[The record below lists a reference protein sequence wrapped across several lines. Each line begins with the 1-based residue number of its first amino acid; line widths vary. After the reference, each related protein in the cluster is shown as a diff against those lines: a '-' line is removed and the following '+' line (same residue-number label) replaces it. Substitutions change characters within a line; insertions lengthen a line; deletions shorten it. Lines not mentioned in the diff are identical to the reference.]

1 MVISVKA
8 KVKLNKYNN
17 TKVKISG
24 SKNSSLPIIAAS
36 ILCDEVVT
44 LHNIPNITDVNVLV
58 NILKYIG
65 YKVEHDNDKL
75 IIHPSHIKKKHFH
88 NSNIN
93 KLRGSYYLIGALI
106 GKFEYSNFSFI
117 HPGGCKLGDRP
128 IDYHIKAFSNMGL
141 NIKTSNNIIK
151 VKGYK
156 KNIIHNLNY
165 PSVGTTINIILASC
179 KLESKTIISNA
190 SIEPEVLDLCDF
202 LKSMGVNIII
212 HNRTITIIGKKY
224 LHKTEYIVME
234 DRIEAGTFLLIG
246 AIHNGITI
254 SNINPYNISYLIHL
268 LKDIGY
274 EICINEKEL
283 TLLPYDIAKIKPF
296 NIILEPHPGF
306 PTDLGPLMCVLASQI
321 NGTSYITETVFKDR
335 FNHVN
340 ELKKLNIDIKLE
352 NNKII
357 VNGRNKIINSVI
369 KASDLR
375 CAASLVLAS
384 SINNNYSIIE
394 NIDYLFRG
402 YENIQN
408 KLNSLGIDFIIQ

>member
-1 MVISVKA
+1 MKA

-17 TKVKISG
+17 TVVKISG

-44 LHNIPNITDVNVLV
+44 LHNIPNITDVNILV

-65 YKVEHDNDKL
+65 YKVEHINDTL
-75 IIHPSHIKKKHFH
+75 TIHPSIIKKKHFY
-88 NSNIN
+88 NSKIN

-106 GKFEYSNFSFI
+106 GKFEYSDFSFMY
-117 HPGGCKLGDRP
+117 PGGCKLGDRP

-141 NIKTSNNIIK
+141 NIKSNNNIIK
-151 VKGYK
+151 VRGYK
-156 KNIIHNLNY
+156 QSVVHDLTY

-179 KLESKTIISNA
+179 KLESKTIINNA
-190 SIEPEVLDLCDF
+190 SIEPEVIDLCEF

-212 HNRTITIIGKKY
+212 HNRTITIIGKRY

-254 SNINPYNISYLIHL
+254 SNVNPYNISYLVNL

-274 EICINEKEL
+274 EINVSDKEISILPFNINN
-283 TLLPYDIAKIKPF
+283 IQPF

-321 NGTSYITETVFKDR
+321 NGTSFITETVFKDR
-335 FNHVN
+335 FNHIN
-340 ELKKLNIDIKLE
+340 ELRKLNIDIKLE
-352 NNKII
+352 NNQII
-357 VNGRNKIINSVI
+357 INGRNNIITSTI

-384 SINNNYSIIE
+384 SISHNYSIIE

-408 KLNSLGIDFIIQ
+408 KLNSLGIDFII